1 MKMHNKALLAIAIA
15 CAAALS
21 ACDSEKAANSIAKRV
36 PLALPEAGLYQANLM
51 SRDGDKAT
59 PRMIKDLDGLALVYP
74 KGETV
79 QHWGVWVDHQVGK
92 VETNSQWLGQADQKA
107 DKDGIYPVQLI
118 RNSERLGTSTALSS
132 VTNDHNL
139 ITFQDQPVIDLQG
152 KEIKRWVFD
161 FTRTGTKFS
170 DNSPIYSG
178 FSGHVAV
185 TALTTKAVTTAS
197 WSATDSDGFSSDMV
211 GKVDTTNNGGK
222 LTVAIEFPAAG
233 CTLVGEGSATT
244 GLSKLTMTGFGK
256 CNFKQSAAATP
267 IENLWNAAL
276 ARAMDNRVAYVVAF
290 TTDAKKE
297 ALVIGFPDTNG
308 LLITADKR

>member
-1 MKMHNKALLAIAIA
+1 MKMHNKALLAIA

-79 QHWGVWVDHQVGK
+79 QYWGVWVDHQVGK

-197 WSATDSDGFSSDMV
+197 WSATGSDGFSSDMV

-233 CTLVGEGSATT
+233 CTLVGEGSATA

-276 ARAMDNRVAYVVAF
+276 ARAMDNRVAYITTF
-290 TTDAKKE
+290 TSDAKKE
-297 ALVIGFPDTNG
+297 ALIIGFPDTNG

>member
-1 MKMHNKALLAIAIA
+1 MRMHNKALLAIA
-15 CAAALS
+15 CTAALS

-36 PLALPEAGLYQANLM
+36 PLALPEAGLYQANLL
-51 SRDGDKAT
+51 SRDGNKAT

-233 CTLVGEGSATT
+233 CTLVGEGSAAA

-276 ARAMDNRVAYVVAF
+276 ARAMDNRVAYV
-290 TTDAKKE
+290 TTYNTDTKKE

>member
-1 MKMHNKALLAIAIA
+1 MKMHNKVLLAIA

-92 VETNSQWLGQADQKA
+92 VETNSQWVGQADQKA

-222 LTVAIEFPAAG
+222 LTVTIEFPAAG
-233 CTLVGEGSATT
+233 CTLVGEGSATA

-276 ARAMDNRVAYVVAF
+276 ARAMDNSVAYV
-290 TTDAKKE
+290 TTYNTDAKKE

>member
-1 MKMHNKALLAIAIA
+1 MKMHNKALLAIA

-197 WSATDSDGFSSDMV
+197 WSATDSDGFSSEMV

-233 CTLVGEGSATT
+233 CTLVGEGSATA

-276 ARAMDNRVAYVVAF
+276 ARAMDNRVAYVTTF
-290 TTDAKKE
+290 TADAKKE

>member
-1 MKMHNKALLAIAIA
+1 MKMHNKALLAIA

-36 PLALPEAGLYQANLM
+36 PLALPEAGLYKANLM

-79 QHWGVWVDHQVGK
+79 QYWGVWVDHQVGK

-185 TALTTKAVTTAS
+185 TALATKAVTTAS

-233 CTLVGEGSATT
+233 CTLVGEGSATA

-276 ARAMDNRVAYVVAF
+276 ARAMDNRVAYVTTF

>member
-1 MKMHNKALLAIAIA
+1 MKMHNKALLAIA

-59 PRMIKDLDGLALVYP
+59 PRMTKDLDGLALVYP

-233 CTLVGEGSATT
+233 CTLVGEGSATA

-276 ARAMDNRVAYVVAF
+276 ARAMDNSVAYVTTF
-290 TTDAKKE
+290 TADAKKE

>member
-1 MKMHNKALLAIAIA
+1 MKMHNKALLAIA

-132 VTNDHNL
+132 VTSDHNL

-185 TALTTKAVTTAS
+185 TALATKAVTTAS

-233 CTLVGEGSATT
+233 CTLVGEGSATA

-276 ARAMDNRVAYVVAF
+276 ARAMDSRVAYVTTF

>member
-1 MKMHNKALLAIAIA
+1 MKMHNKALLAIA

-132 VTNDHNL
+132 VTNGHNL

-233 CTLVGEGSATT
+233 CTLVGEGSATA

-276 ARAMDNRVAYVVAF
+276 ARAMDNRVAYV
-290 TTDAKKE
+290 TTYTADAKKE

>member
-1 MKMHNKALLAIAIA
+1 MKMHNKALLAIA

-222 LTVAIEFPAAG
+222 LTVVIEFPAAG

-276 ARAMDNRVAYVVAF
+276 ARAMDNRVAYVTTY

>member
-1 MKMHNKALLAIAIA
+1 MKMHNKALLAIA

-79 QHWGVWVDHQVGK
+79 QYWGVWVDHQVGK

-132 VTNDHNL
+132 VTSDHNL

-233 CTLVGEGSATT
+233 CTLVGEGSATA

-276 ARAMDNRVAYVVAF
+276 ARAMDNRVAYV
-290 TTDAKKE
+290 TTYTADAKKE

>member
-1 MKMHNKALLAIAIA
+1 MKMHNKALLAIA

-51 SRDGDKAT
+51 SRDDDKAT

-74 KGETV
+74 KGETL

-92 VETNSQWLGQADQKA
+92 VETNSQWVGQADQKA

-233 CTLVGEGSATT
+233 CTLVGEGSATA

-276 ARAMDNRVAYVVAF
+276 ARAMDNRVAYV
-290 TTDAKKE
+290 TTYTADAKKE

>member
-1 MKMHNKALLAIAIA
+1 MKMHNKALLAIA
-15 CAAALS
+15 CTAALS

-92 VETNSQWLGQADQKA
+92 VETNSQWVGQADQKA

-233 CTLVGEGSATT
+233 CTLVGEGSATA
-244 GLSKLTMTGFGK
+244 GLSKLTMAGFGK

-276 ARAMDNRVAYVVAF
+276 ARAMDNRVAYVTTF

>member
-1 MKMHNKALLAIAIA
+1 MKMHNKALLAIA

-79 QHWGVWVDHQVGK
+79 QYWGVWVDHQVGK

-233 CTLVGEGSATT
+233 CTLVGEGSATA

-276 ARAMDNRVAYVVAF
+276 ARAMDNRVAYITTF
-290 TTDAKKE
+290 TSDAKKE
-297 ALVIGFPDTNG
+297 ALIIGFPDTNG

>member
-1 MKMHNKALLAIAIA
+1 MKMHNKALLAIA

-233 CTLVGEGSATT
+233 CTLVGEGSATA

>member
-1 MKMHNKALLAIAIA
+1 MKMHNKALLAIA

-233 CTLVGEGSATT
+233 CTLVGEGSATA

-276 ARAMDNRVAYVVAF
+276 ARAMDNRVAYVTSY
-290 TTDAKKE
+290 TTDSNKE

>member
-1 MKMHNKALLAIAIA
+1 MKMHNKALLAIA

-36 PLALPEAGLYQANLM
+36 PLALPEAGLYHANLL

-79 QHWGVWVDHQVGK
+79 QYWGVWVDHQVGK

-276 ARAMDNRVAYVVAF
+276 ARAMDNRVAYVTTF

>member
-1 MKMHNKALLAIAIA
+1 MKMHNKALLAIA

-51 SRDGDKAT
+51 SRDDDKAT

-74 KGETV
+74 KGETL

-233 CTLVGEGSATT
+233 CTLVGEGSATA

-276 ARAMDNRVAYVVAF
+276 ARAMDNRVAYV
-290 TTDAKKE
+290 TTYTADAKKE

>member
-1 MKMHNKALLAIAIA
+1 MKMHNKALLAIA

-170 DNSPIYSG
+170 DNSSIYSG

-233 CTLVGEGSATT
+233 CTLVGEGSATA

-276 ARAMDNRVAYVVAF
+276 ARAMDNRVAYVTTF
-290 TTDAKKE
+290 TTDAKKD

>member
-1 MKMHNKALLAIAIA
+1 MKMHNKALLAIA

-79 QHWGVWVDHQVGK
+79 QYWGVWVDHQVGK

-197 WSATDSDGFSSDMV
+197 WSATGSDGFSSDMV

-233 CTLVGEGSATT
+233 CTLVGEGSATA

-276 ARAMDNRVAYVVAF
+276 ARAMDNRVAYV
-290 TTDAKKE
+290 TTYNTDAKKE

-308 LLITADKR
+308 LLLTADKR

>member
-1 MKMHNKALLAIAIA
+1 MKMHNKALLAIA

-197 WSATDSDGFSSDMV
+197 WSATGSDGFSSDIV

-233 CTLVGEGSATT
+233 CTLVGEGSATA

-276 ARAMDNRVAYVVAF
+276 ARAMDNRVAYVTTY

>member
-1 MKMHNKALLAIAIA
+1 MKMHNKALLAIA
-15 CAAALS
+15 CAVALS

-79 QHWGVWVDHQVGK
+79 QHWGVWVDHQVGN

-139 ITFQDQPVIDLQG
+139 ITFQDQQVIDLQG

-197 WSATDSDGFSSDMV
+197 WGATDSDGFSSDMV

-233 CTLVGEGSATT
+233 CTLVGEGSATA

-276 ARAMDNRVAYVVAF
+276 ARAMDNRVAYV
-290 TTDAKKE
+290 TTYTADAKKE

>member
-1 MKMHNKALLAIAIA
+1 MKMHNKALMAIA

-233 CTLVGEGSATT
+233 CTLVGEGSATA

-276 ARAMDNRVAYVVAF
+276 ARAMDNRVAYVTTF

>member
-1 MKMHNKALLAIAIA
+1 MKMHNKALLAIA
-15 CAAALS
+15 CAATLS

-185 TALTTKAVTTAS
+185 TALATKAVTTAS

-233 CTLVGEGSATT
+233 CTLVGEGSATA

-276 ARAMDNRVAYVVAF
+276 ARAMDSRVAYVTTF

>member
-1 MKMHNKALLAIAIA
+1 MKMHNKALLAIA

-79 QHWGVWVDHQVGK
+79 QYWGVWVDHQVGK

-118 RNSERLGTSTALSS
+118 RTSERLGTSTALSS

-139 ITFQDQPVIDLQG
+139 ITFQEQPVIDLQG

-185 TALTTKAVTTAS
+185 TALATKAVTTAS

-233 CTLVGEGSATT
+233 CTLVGEGSATA

-276 ARAMDNRVAYVVAF
+276 ARAMDNSVAYVTTY

>member
-1 MKMHNKALLAIAIA
+1 MKMHNKALLAIA

-222 LTVAIEFPAAG
+222 LTVTIEFPAAG
-233 CTLVGEGSATT
+233 CTLVGEGSATA

-276 ARAMDNRVAYVVAF
+276 ARAMDNSVAYVTTF

>member
-1 MKMHNKALLAIAIA
+1 MKMHNKALLAIA

-79 QHWGVWVDHQVGK
+79 QHWGVWVDHQVGN

-233 CTLVGEGSATT
+233 CTLVGEGSATA

-276 ARAMDNRVAYVVAF
+276 ARAMDNRVAYV
-290 TTDAKKE
+290 TTYTADAKKE

>member
-1 MKMHNKALLAIAIA
+1 MKMHNKALLAIA

-51 SRDGDKAT
+51 SRDGDNAT
-59 PRMIKDLDGLALVYP
+59 PRMIKDLGGLALVYP

-79 QHWGVWVDHQVGK
+79 QYWGVWVDHQVGK

-276 ARAMDNRVAYVVAF
+276 ARAMDNSVAYVTTY

>member
-1 MKMHNKALLAIAIA
+1 MKMHNKALLAIA

-233 CTLVGEGSATT
+233 CTLVGEGSAAA

-276 ARAMDNRVAYVVAF
+276 ARAMDNRVAYVTTY

>member
-1 MKMHNKALLAIAIA
+1 MKMHNKALLAIA

-79 QHWGVWVDHQVGK
+79 QYWGVWVDHQVGK

-185 TALTTKAVTTAS
+185 TALATKAVTTAS

-233 CTLVGEGSATT
+233 CTLVGEGSATA

-276 ARAMDNRVAYVVAF
+276 ARAMDNRVAYV
-290 TTDAKKE
+290 TTYTADAKKE

>member
-1 MKMHNKALLAIAIA
+1 MKMHNKALLAIA

-79 QHWGVWVDHQVGK
+79 QYWGVWVDHQVGK

-233 CTLVGEGSATT
+233 CTLVGEGSATA

-276 ARAMDNRVAYVVAF
+276 ARAMDNRVAYV
-290 TTDAKKE
+290 TTYNTDAKKE

-308 LLITADKR
+308 LLLTADKR

>member
-1 MKMHNKALLAIAIA
+1 MKMHNKALLAIA

-197 WSATDSDGFSSDMV
+197 WSATGSDGFSSDMV

-233 CTLVGEGSATT
+233 CTLVGEGSATA

-276 ARAMDNRVAYVVAF
+276 ARAMDNRVAYITTF
-290 TTDAKKE
+290 TSDAKKE

>member
-1 MKMHNKALLAIAIA
+1 MKMHNKALLAIA

-59 PRMIKDLDGLALVYP
+59 PRMIKDLNGLALVYP

-132 VTNDHNL
+132 VTNGHNL
-139 ITFQDQPVIDLQG
+139 ITFQDQPVIDLKG

-233 CTLVGEGSATT
+233 CTLVGEGSATA

-276 ARAMDNRVAYVVAF
+276 ARAMDNRVAYV
-290 TTDAKKE
+290 TTYTADAKKE

>member
-1 MKMHNKALLAIAIA
+1 MKMHNKALMAIA

-92 VETNSQWLGQADQKA
+92 VETNSQWLGQADQKV

-185 TALTTKAVTTAS
+185 TALTTKAVATAS

-233 CTLVGEGSATT
+233 CTLVGEGSATA

-276 ARAMDNRVAYVVAF
+276 ARAMDNRVAYV
-290 TTDAKKE
+290 TTYNTDAKKE

>member
-1 MKMHNKALLAIAIA
+1 MKMHNKALLAIAS
-15 CAAALS
+15 AAALS

-36 PLALPEAGLYQANLM
+36 PLALPEAGLYQANLL
-51 SRDGDKAT
+51 SRDGDKGT

-74 KGETV
+74 KGDTV
-79 QHWGVWVDHQVGK
+79 QRWGVWVDHQVGK

-197 WSATDSDGFSSDMV
+197 WSATGSDGFSRDMV

-233 CTLVGEGSATT
+233 CTLVGEGSATA

-276 ARAMDNRVAYVVAF
+276 ARAMDNRVAYVTTF
-290 TTDAKKE
+290 ITDAKKE

>member
-1 MKMHNKALLAIAIA
+1 MKMHNKALLAIA

-59 PRMIKDLDGLALVYP
+59 PRMIKDLNGLALVYP

-233 CTLVGEGSATT
+233 CTLVGEGSATA

-276 ARAMDNRVAYVVAF
+276 ARAMDNRVAYITTF
-290 TTDAKKE
+290 TSDAKKE
-297 ALVIGFPDTNG
+297 ALIIGFPDTNG

>member
-1 MKMHNKALLAIAIA
+1 MKMHNKALLAIA

-21 ACDSEKAANSIAKRV
+21 ACDSEKVANSIAKRV
-36 PLALPEAGLYQANLM
+36 PLALPEAGLYQTNLM

-79 QHWGVWVDHQVGK
+79 QYWGVWVDHQVGK

-185 TALTTKAVTTAS
+185 TALATKAVTTAS

-233 CTLVGEGSATT
+233 CTLVGEGSATA

-276 ARAMDNRVAYVVAF
+276 ARAMDNRVAYV
-290 TTDAKKE
+290 TTYTADAKKE

>member
-1 MKMHNKALLAIAIA
+1 MKMHNKALLAIA

-36 PLALPEAGLYQANLM
+36 PLALPEAGLYHANLL

-79 QHWGVWVDHQVGK
+79 QYWGVWVDHQVGK

-233 CTLVGEGSATT
+233 CTLVGEGGATA

-276 ARAMDNRVAYVVAF
+276 ARAMDNRVAYITTF
-290 TTDAKKE
+290 TSDAKKE
-297 ALVIGFPDTNG
+297 ALIIGFPDTNG

>member
-1 MKMHNKALLAIAIA
+1 MRMHNKALLAIA
-15 CAAALS
+15 CTAALS

-36 PLALPEAGLYQANLM
+36 PLALPEAGLYQANLL
-51 SRDGDKAT
+51 SRDGNKAT
-59 PRMIKDLDGLALVYP
+59 LRMIKDLDGLALVYP
-74 KGETV
+74 KGDTV
-79 QHWGVWVDHQVGK
+79 QRWGVWVDHQVGK

-139 ITFQDQPVIDLQG
+139 ITFQDQPVIDLHG

-222 LTVAIEFPAAG
+222 LTVAIELPAAG
-233 CTLVGEGSATT
+233 CTLVGEGSATA
-244 GLSKLTMTGFGK
+244 GLSKLSMTGFGK
-256 CNFKQSAAATP
+256 CNFKQSAVATP

>member
-1 MKMHNKALLAIAIA
+1 MKMHNKALLAIA

-74 KGETV
+74 KGQTV

-233 CTLVGEGSATT
+233 CTLVGEGSATA

-276 ARAMDNRVAYVVAF
+276 ARAMDNRVAYV
-290 TTDAKKE
+290 TTYTADAKKE

>member
-1 MKMHNKALLAIAIA
+1 
-15 CAAALS
+15 
-21 ACDSEKAANSIAKRV
+21 
-36 PLALPEAGLYQANLM
+36 
-51 SRDGDKAT
+51 
-59 PRMIKDLDGLALVYP
+59 MIKDLDGLALVYP
-74 KGETV
+74 KGDTV
-79 QHWGVWVDHQVGK
+79 QRWGVWVDHQVGK

-139 ITFQDQPVIDLQG
+139 ITFQDQPVIDLHG

-222 LTVAIEFPAAG
+222 LTVAIELPAAG
-233 CTLVGEGSATT
+233 CTLVGEGSATA
-244 GLSKLTMTGFGK
+244 GLSKLSMTGFGK
-256 CNFKQSAAATP
+256 CNFKQSAVATP

-276 ARAMDNRVAYVVAF
+276 ARAMDNRVAYVTTF